1 MIPLLVIGINHESAS
16 VDVRERVNF
25 APERMVP
32 SLQALLS
39 ETPAEEAAIL
49 STCNRTELYVV
60 SNEEQ
65 ESLTDRFV
73 EWLSAHHQLD
83 ISALKPYDDRRQW
96 FRFYGA
102 GRATNS
108 RANEI

>member
-60 SNEEQ
+60 SSEGED
-65 ESLTDRFV
+65 SLSDKFI
-73 EWLSAHHQLD
+73 EWLGQHHD
-83 ISALKPYDDRRQW
+83 IE
-96 FRFYGA
+96 
-102 GRATNS
+102 RA
-108 RANEI
+108 